1 VRRASPI
8 FEAVDQMSWRDELQ
22 FWPRP
27 PIPEIGK
34 IIQICGEELH
44 DMLRGIITP
53 KTALQNAQKRGASPA
68 GATPDLKNGGV
79 TWIPIAQRKE
89 HSHHRRGA
97 RHGRGQCE
105 SFAQQGANVCLG
117 DLDLDEAQKV
127 ADLINAAGNGK
138 AIAVKM
144 DVTKREDN
152 AAAVAATVEAF
163 GSINVGV
170 FNAGLNKPRFFMD
183 IDEDNWDMI
192 MNVNTK
198 AMWLGMQETARQMI
212 AQGPMDEPYKIINV
226 GSIAS
231 RKPLV
236 DVTVYCTSKYG
247 CLALTHCGAVALAE
261 HNITV
266 NGYAPGVVVT
276 PLWEQL
282 DKDLVEIGFKEKAGQ
297 AYEDIARDQL
307 QIKRVS
313 YPDDIV
319 GTASFLASPTATT

>member
-1 VRRASPI
+1 MSKKLAGKNCLI
-8 FEAVDQMSWRDELQ
+8 TGAAQGIGAAVAERYA
-22 FWPRP
+22 
-27 PIPEIGK
+27 
-34 IIQICGEELH
+34 EE
-44 DMLRGIITP
+44 
-53 KTALQNAQKRGASPA
+53 GAC
-68 GATPDLKNGGV
+68 V
-79 TWIPIAQRKE
+79 T
-89 HSHHRRGA
+89 
-97 RHGRGQCE
+97 
-105 SFAQQGANVCLG
+105 
-117 DLDLDEAQKV
+117 V
-127 ADLINAAGNGK
+127 ADINLEGCKEVAERINAAGNGK

-163 GSINVGV
+163 GSINVGL

-183 IDEDNWDMI
+183 IDEDNWDLI

-198 AMWLGMQETARQMI
+198 AMWLGMQETAKQMI
-212 AQGPMDEPYKIINV
+212 AQGPMEDHPYKLINV

-231 RKPLV
+231 RKPLI

-282 DKDLVEIGFKEKAGQ
+282 DKDLIDIGFKEREGQ
-297 AYEDIARDQL
+297 AYEDIVNNAL
-307 QIKRVS
+307 VIKRVS
-313 YPDDIV
+313 YPKDVV
-319 GTASFLASPTATT
+319 GTASFLASDDSDYMTGQMIHIDGGWCIQ

>member
-1 VRRASPI
+1 MDPNR
-8 FEAVDQMSWRDELQ
+8 LK
-22 FWPRP
+22 
-27 PIPEIGK
+27 GK
-34 IIQICGEELH
+34 NILITGAA
-44 DMLRGIITP
+44 RGMG
-53 KTALQNAQKRGASPA
+53 AANA
-68 GATPDLKNGGV
+68 
-79 TWIPIAQRKE
+79 
-89 HSHHRRGA
+89 
-97 RHGRGQCE
+97 E
-105 SFAQQGANVCLG
+105 SFAKQGANVCLG
-117 DLDLDEAQKV
+117 DLDQVEAQRV
-127 ADLINAAGNGK
+127 ADAINDAGNGK

-152 AAAVAATVEAF
+152 ASAVAATVAAF

-212 AQGPMDEPYKIINV
+212 AQGPMKDHPYKLINV

-247 CLALTHCGAVALAE
+247 CLALTHCGAVSLGE

-282 DKDLVEIGFKEKAGQ
+282 DKDLVEIGFKDHAGQ
-297 AYEDIARDQL
+297 AYEDIANNEL
-307 QIKRVS
+307 VIKRVS
-313 YPDDIV
+313 YPNDIV
-319 GTASFLASPTATT
+319 GTASFLASDDSDYMTGQMIHIDGGWCIQ

>member
-1 VRRASPI
+1 MDPNR
-8 FEAVDQMSWRDELQ
+8 LK
-22 FWPRP
+22 
-27 PIPEIGK
+27 GK
-34 IIQICGEELH
+34 NILITGAA
-44 DMLRGIITP
+44 RGMGQ
-53 KTALQNAQKRGASPA
+53 ANA
-68 GATPDLKNGGV
+68 
-79 TWIPIAQRKE
+79 
-89 HSHHRRGA
+89 
-97 RHGRGQCE
+97 E
-105 SFAQQGANVCLG
+105 SFAAQGANICLG
-117 DLDLDEAQKV
+117 DLDGTMAQEV
-127 ADLINAAGNGK
+127 ADAINARGSGK
-138 AIAVKM
+138 AIAVRM
-144 DVTKREDN
+144 DVTRREDN

-163 GSINVGV
+163 GTINVGV

-183 IDEDNWDMI
+183 IDEANWDMI

-212 AQGPMDEPYKIINV
+212 AQGPQDAPYKIINV

-276 PLWEQL
+276 PLWDQL
-282 DKDLVEIGFKEKAGQ
+282 DKDLVDIGFKEREGQ
-297 AYEDIARDQL
+297 AYDDIVRDAL

-313 YPDDIV
+313 HPRDIV
-319 GTASFLASPTATT
+319 GTASFLASGDSDYMTGQMIHIDGGWCIQ

>member
-1 VRRASPI
+1 MDPNR
-8 FEAVDQMSWRDELQ
+8 LN
-22 FWPRP
+22 
-27 PIPEIGK
+27 GK
-34 IIQICGEELH
+34 NIL
-44 DMLRGIITP
+44 IT
-53 KTALQNAQKRGASPA
+53 GA
-68 GATPDLKNGGV
+68 
-79 TWIPIAQRKE
+79 
-89 HSHHRRGA
+89 
-97 RHGRGQCE
+97 GRGMGAANAVH
-105 SFAQQGANVCLG
+105 FAEQGANVCLG
-117 DLDLDEAQKV
+117 DLDLDAAQGM
-127 ADLINAAGNGK
+127 ADQINSAGNGK
-138 AIAVKM
+138 AIAVRM

-152 AAAVAATVEAF
+152 AAAVAATVDAF
-163 GSINVGV
+163 GMINVGL

-212 AQGPMDEPYKIINV
+212 AQGPQEKPYKLINV

-231 RKPLV
+231 RKPLI

-247 CLALTHCGAVALAE
+247 CLALTHCGALALSE

-282 DKDLVEIGFKEKAGQ
+282 DKDLVDIGFKEKEGQ
-297 AYEDIARDQL
+297 AYEDIVRDAL

-313 YPDDIV
+313 YPDDV
-319 GTASFLASPTATT
+319 MGTAAFLASHDSDYMTGQMIHIDGGWCIQ

>member
-1 VRRASPI
+1 MDTTRLKGKNILITGAARGMGACNAEH
-8 FEAVDQMSWRDELQ
+8 FAEL
-22 FWPRP
+22 
-27 PIPEIGK
+27 
-34 IIQICGEELH
+34 
-44 DMLRGIITP
+44 
-53 KTALQNAQKRGASPA
+53 
-68 GATPDLKNGGV
+68 
-79 TWIPIAQRKE
+79 
-89 HSHHRRGA
+89 
-97 RHGRGQCE
+97 
-105 SFAQQGANVCLG
+105 GANVCLG
-117 DLDLDEAQKV
+117 DLDLDAAQEM
-127 ADLINAAGNGK
+127 ADQINAKGNGR
-138 AIAVKM
+138 AIAVRM

-152 AAAVAATVEAF
+152 ANAVAATVEAF
-163 GSINVGV
+163 GMINVGL

-212 AQGPMDEPYKIINV
+212 KQGKQDYPYKLINV

-247 CLALTHCGAVALAE
+247 CLALTHCGAIGLSE
-261 HNITV
+261 HGITV

-282 DKDLVEIGFKEKAGQ
+282 DKDLVDIGFKEREGQ
-297 AYEDIARDQL
+297 AYDDIVRDAL

-313 YPDDIV
+313 YPDDV
-319 GTASFLASPTATT
+319 KGTAAFLCSSDSDYMTGQMIHIDGGWCIQ

>member
-1 VRRASPI
+1 MSKKLAGKTCLI
-8 FEAVDQMSWRDELQ
+8 TGAAQGIGAAVAERYADE
-22 FWPRP
+22 
-27 PIPEIGK
+27 
-34 IIQICGEELH
+34 
-44 DMLRGIITP
+44 
-53 KTALQNAQKRGASPA
+53 GAC
-68 GATPDLKNGGV
+68 V
-79 TWIPIAQRKE
+79 T
-89 HSHHRRGA
+89 
-97 RHGRGQCE
+97 
-105 SFAQQGANVCLG
+105 
-117 DLDLDEAQKV
+117 V
-127 ADLINAAGNGK
+127 ADINLEGCKEVAERINAAGNGK

-163 GSINVGV
+163 GSINVGL

-183 IDEDNWDMI
+183 IDEDNWDLI

-198 AMWLGMQETARQMI
+198 AMWLGMQETAKQMI
-212 AQGPMDEPYKIINV
+212 AQGPMEDHPYKLINV

-282 DKDLVEIGFKEKAGQ
+282 DKDLIEIGFKEREGQ
-297 AYEDIARDQL
+297 AYEDIVNDAL

-313 YPDDIV
+313 YPKDIV
-319 GTASFLASPTATT
+319 GTASFLASGDSDYMTGQMIHIDGGWCIQ